1 MTFLIQSFQICRKR
15 FVTCL
20 RVLVLFV
27 LSLMY
32 LAISSL
38 RPEMFN
44 LSKLIINF
52 KNCIQIKSSKNCG
65 APSRSPSRV
74 WNLKRVPRWQF
85 SPQMTNFWG
94 PHVVVAAQRPS
105 GEQMV
110 SITTNIN
117 WDFSW
122 CVASCLLAVVDI
134 VGGYSDDQSVPQTT
148 GRQWVAWWRGWC
160 RANKTTNNN
169 ILAGSLVLPQPS
181 QAVTVAGQVAF
192 SDIL

>member
-1 MTFLIQSFQICRKR
+1 MTFLIQSFQIFRKR

-85 SPQMTNFWG
+85 SPQMNNFI
-94 PHVVVAAQRPS
+94 HVVIWRSGGRKTRVRHYTYLIFCLNYYYCYYHQLHVSTVCHQAADKIGHHLNLLNWCYCWKKSQRIW
-105 GEQMV
+105 E
-110 SITTNIN
+110 NIDN
-117 WDFSW
+117 F
-122 CVASCLLAVVDI
+122 I
-134 VGGYSDDQSVPQTT
+134 
-148 GRQWVAWWRGWC
+148 
-160 RANKTTNNN
+160 N
-169 ILAGSLVLPQPS
+169 
-181 QAVTVAGQVAF
+181 
-192 SDIL
+192 